1 MSSSLLQSDCHSQH
15 LLLAV
20 ISSQILTDVQNV
32 VSMGHL
38 CRSCNTAAPF
48 TALLALIRSSN
59 FATIKCYGISVHYIK
74 RNVSNIYV
82 FFHIT
87 LIIQILFIH

>member
-32 VSMGHL
+32 LSTGNL
-38 CRSCNTAAPF
+38 CKSCNTAAPF

-59 FATIKCYGISVHYIK
+59 FAANKCYGIFVHYIK
-74 RNVSNIYV
+74 RKVPNIYV
-82 FFHIT
+82 LFHRT
-87 LIIQILFIH
+87 LII